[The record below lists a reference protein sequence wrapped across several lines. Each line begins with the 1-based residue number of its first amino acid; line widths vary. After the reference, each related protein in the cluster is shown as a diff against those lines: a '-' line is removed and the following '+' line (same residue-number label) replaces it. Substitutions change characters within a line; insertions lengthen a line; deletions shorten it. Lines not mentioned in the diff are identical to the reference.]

1 MTERG
6 VQTFSDRSE
15 LATNGVAKRL
25 LKLMPEKESNLCLA
39 LDVTDPDRFL
49 AIADSVGPHVSV
61 LKTHVD
67 TLSSFT
73 PKLTIELANLA
84 QEHGFLV
91 FEDRKFAD
99 IGATV
104 KSQYTKGMYSIM
116 EWADIVNAHALPG
129 PGIVRGL
136 REEVEARDLLGKRA
150 VLLIAQ
156 MSSKDNLIDAA
167 YTKRVAAMAKEF
179 PDFVMGYI
187 GAGAKDLPRLARLAE
202 PGQVIF
208 SPGAKIGGGGDKLG
222 QRYASPEVLVEAGA
236 DVLVV
241 GRGIWEDPNPLRKAK
256 EYRERCWDAYRQR
269 VATPKVGRDK
279 RTARGKS
286 SKRKR

>member
-6 VQTFSDRSE
+6 TQTFSGRAGS
-15 LATNGVAKRL
+15 AASGVAKRL
-25 LKLMPEKESNLCLA
+25 LRLMTEKESNLCLA
-39 LDVTDPDRFL
+39 LDTTDPDRFL
-49 AIADSVGPHVSV
+49 AIAEAVGPHLAV

-67 TLSSFT
+67 TLSNFT

-84 QEHGFLV
+84 REHDFLI

-104 KSQYTKGMYSIM
+104 KNQYTKGMYSIM

-129 PGIVRGL
+129 PGIVKGL
-136 REEVEARDLLGKRA
+136 REEVEARDLIGRRG
-150 VLLIAQ
+150 VLLLAQ
-156 MSSKDNLIDAA
+156 MSTKDNLIDAA
-167 YTKRVAAMAKEF
+167 YTKRVVAMAKRF

-187 GAGAKDLPRLARLAE
+187 GAGPKDLPGLARQAA

-208 SPGAKIGGGGDKLG
+208 APGAKIGGGGDRLG
-222 QRYASPEVLVEAGA
+222 QKYSSPEILVEAGA

-241 GRGIWEDPNPLRKAK
+241 GRGIWEDPKPLRKAK
-256 EYRERCWDAYRQR
+256 EYRERCWGAYQQR
-269 VATPKVGRDK
+269 ITAPKV
-279 RTARGKS
+279 RG
-286 SKRKR
+286 